1 MKHSKGTGTHRG
13 GIMKHSA
20 GIETHNGGFIKRS
33 RGIGIANTSAKSWN
47 KGGAAYKYWLA
58 T

>member
-20 GIETHNGGFIKRS
+20 GIETHNGGFIKAMFALIVEFELFCYS
-33 RGIGIANTSAKSWN
+33 
-47 KGGAAYKYWLA
+47 
-58 T
+58 

>member
-1 MKHSKGTGTHRG
+1 
-13 GIMKHSA
+13 MKHSA

-33 RGIGIANTSAKSWN
+33 RGIVIANTSAKSWN